1 METGS
6 IVHIDYDLYNADSG
20 DLIETTREA
29 VAQEHDRHEAN
40 RTYSPLIT
48 VIGDGRLIKGFETH
62 LEDAKI
68 NTDYEFDI
76 PPADAYG
83 ERDASAVEVMSLQQL
98 SRSVRDPENLQIG
111 GMVEIGGRTGI
122 LKSFRSGRASIDFNH
137 ALAGVTLRYKYN
149 IVKEVTD
156 RSEKVTTLLE
166 TNTGRDGFECSFE
179 GDDLTITL
187 PEYVSYDQ
195 NWAYTKFGLIRTLR
209 DHVGVQTIIFR
220 EVHSPM
226 VAEED
231 GQDDASEDLQS
242 LSVAELKERCKAAGL
257 PVGGKKADLIARLAE
272 SSSEEE

>member
-1 METGS
+1 MKSGS

-40 RTYSPLIT
+40 RSYSPLIT
-48 VIGDGRLIKGFETH
+48 VIGDGRLIKGFESH
-62 LEDAKI
+62 LNEAKVD
-68 NTDYEFDI
+68 TDYEFDI
-76 PPADAYG
+76 PPEDAYG

-98 SRSVRDPENLQIG
+98 SRSVQNPDNLQIG
-111 GMVEIGGRTGI
+111 GMVEIGGRNGI

-137 ALAGVTLRYKYN
+137 ALAGVTLRYKYK
-149 IVKEVTD
+149 IIREVTD

-166 TNTGRDGFECSFE
+166 TNTGRDGFECSFD

-209 DHVGVQTIIFR
+209 DHVGVQTIVFR
-220 EVHSPM
+220 EVHAPM
-226 VAEED
+226 VADESGIEED
-231 GQDDASEDLQS
+231 LTS
-242 LSVAELKERCKAAGL
+242 LSVADLKERCKAAGL
-257 PVGGKKADLIARLAE
+257 PVGGKKADLIARLSE
-272 SSSEEE
+272 SSSDEEE

>member
-1 METGS
+1 MKSGS

-40 RTYSPLIT
+40 RSYSPLIT
-48 VIGDGRLIKGFETH
+48 VIGDGRLIKGFESH
-62 LEDAKI
+62 LDEAKVD
-68 NTDYEFDI
+68 TDYEFDI
-76 PPADAYG
+76 PPEDAYG

-98 SRSVRDPENLQIG
+98 SRSVQNPDNLQIG
-111 GMVEIGGRTGI
+111 GMVEIGGRNGI

-137 ALAGVTLRYKYN
+137 GLAGVTLRFFYK
-149 IVKEVTD
+149 IIKDVTD
-156 RSEKVTTLLE
+156 RSVKVTTLLE
-166 TNTGRDGFECSFE
+166 TNTGRDGFECSFD

-220 EVHSPM
+220 EVHAPM
-226 VAEED
+226 VADEPEPEED
-231 GQDDASEDLQS
+231 LSS
-242 LSVAELKERCKAAGL
+242 LSVADLKERCKAAGL
-257 PVGGKKADLIARLAE
+257 PVGGKKADLIARLSELA
-272 SSSEEE
+272 SNEEE

>member
-1 METGS
+1 MKSGS

-40 RTYSPLIT
+40 RSYSPLIT
-48 VIGDGRLIKGFETH
+48 VIGDGRLIKGFESH
-62 LEDAKI
+62 LNEAKVD
-68 NTDYEFDI
+68 TDYEFDI
-76 PPADAYG
+76 PPEDAYG

-98 SRSVRDPENLQIG
+98 SRSVQNPDNLQIG
-111 GMVEIGGRTGI
+111 GMVEIGGRNGI

-137 ALAGVTLRYKYN
+137 ALAGVTLRYKYK
-149 IVKEVTD
+149 IIREVTD

-166 TNTGRDGFECSFE
+166 TNTGRDGFECSFD

-209 DHVGVQTIIFR
+209 DHVGVQTIVFR
-220 EVHSPM
+220 EVHAPM
-226 VAEED
+226 VADESGIEED
-231 GQDDASEDLQS
+231 LTS
-242 LSVAELKERCKAAGL
+242 LSVADLKERCKAAGL
-257 PVGGKKADLIARLAE
+257 PVGGKKADLIARLSE
-272 SSSEEE
+272 SPSDEEE

>member
-1 METGS
+1 MKSGS

-40 RTYSPLIT
+40 RSYSPLIT
-48 VIGDGRLIKGFETH
+48 VIGDGRLIKGFESH
-62 LEDAKI
+62 LNEAKVD
-68 NTDYEFDI
+68 TDYEFDI
-76 PPADAYG
+76 PPEDAYG

-98 SRSVRDPENLQIG
+98 SRSVQNPDNLQIG
-111 GMVEIGGRTGI
+111 GMVEIGGRNGI

-137 ALAGVTLRYKYN
+137 ALAGVTLRYKYK
-149 IVKEVTD
+149 IIKEVTD

-166 TNTGRDGFECSFE
+166 TNTGRDGFECSFD

-209 DHVGVQTIIFR
+209 DHVGVQTIVFR
-220 EVHSPM
+220 EVHAPM
-226 VAEED
+226 VADESGIEED
-231 GQDDASEDLQS
+231 LTS
-242 LSVAELKERCKAAGL
+242 LSVADLKERCKAAGL
-257 PVGGKKADLIARLAE
+257 PVGGKKADLIARLSE
-272 SSSEEE
+272 SSSDEEE

>member
-1 METGS
+1 MKSGS

-40 RTYSPLIT
+40 RSYSPLIT
-48 VIGDGRLIKGFETH
+48 VIGDGRLIKGFESH
-62 LEDAKI
+62 LDEAKVD
-68 NTDYEFDI
+68 TDYEFDI
-76 PPADAYG
+76 PPEDAYG

-98 SRSVRDPENLQIG
+98 SRSVQNPDNLQIG
-111 GMVEIGGRTGI
+111 GMVEIGGRNGI

-137 ALAGVTLRYKYN
+137 ALAGVTLRYKYK
-149 IVKEVTD
+149 IIKEVTD

-166 TNTGRDGFECSFE
+166 TNTGRDGFECSFD

-209 DHVGVQTIIFR
+209 DHVGVQTIVFR
-220 EVHSPM
+220 EVHAPM
-226 VAEED
+226 VADESGIEED
-231 GQDDASEDLQS
+231 LTS
-242 LSVAELKERCKAAGL
+242 LSVADLKERCKAAGL
-257 PVGGKKADLIARLAE
+257 PVGGKKADLIARLSE
-272 SSSEEE
+272 SSSDEEE

>member
-1 METGS
+1 MKSGS

-40 RTYSPLIT
+40 RSYSPLIT
-48 VIGDGRLIKGFETH
+48 VIGDGRLIKGFESH
-62 LEDAKI
+62 LDEAKVD
-68 NTDYEFDI
+68 TDYEFDI
-76 PPADAYG
+76 PPEDAYG

-98 SRSVRDPENLQIG
+98 SRSVQNPDNLQIG
-111 GMVEIGGRTGI
+111 GMVEIGRRKGI

-137 ALAGVTLRYKYN
+137 ALAGVTLRYKYK
-149 IVKEVTD
+149 IIKEVTD

-166 TNTGRDGFECSFE
+166 TNTGRDGFECSFD

-220 EVHSPM
+220 EVHAPM
-226 VAEED
+226 VADELESEED
-231 GQDDASEDLQS
+231 LTS
-242 LSVAELKERCKAAGL
+242 LSVADLKERCKAAGL
-257 PVGGKKADLIARLAE
+257 PVGGKKADLIARLSE
-272 SSSEEE
+272 SSSDEEE